1 MSTISV
7 STASTEQ
14 TTVQSAHPNVENQS
28 ANTSMTS
35 EKSDSSR
42 PSLHY
47 PTVCVQVPRAPA
59 SQLSSPPSGVS
70 YAVPFPKPI
79 QYSAAQL
86 HYENMKHRCKMLD
99 AENQR
104 LMRVQNELISDANRR
119 VEMHVN
125 EIRMLKEDNKKL
137 TATNKELR
145 DLCCYLDD
153 DRQKTRRLARE
164 WQKFGRYSS
173 QVMKQE
179 MSIYQ
184 QRLREVEE
192 RHNEVL
198 RENEELKQLCLYL
211 DEQRQRYA
219 VYHGEDDKE
228 SEDLGC
234 GSSERSEECDDS
246 KEVCDTSIN
255 QQKELALRMICQR
268 VDTAGAT
275 SQLSSLDQTAETER
289 LVNYIQSLEARIK
302 QLERASQQNGL
313 WHSACTLVSENDE
326 KTIIDRCDELYNDT
340 IPEKITPLNNKT
352 MQISS
357 CSTMTN
363 SGTTYA
369 SSETDME
376 SAVFVM
382 GDEVDEIGALE
393 VRSLTRIEEDGEDKE
408 KPLDDVEEQS
418 AQLPPAI
425 APLSESLLNVGRLS
439 LTSSELSLS
448 LNESTEDLRP
458 RSLSSKS
465 APLTSSRMPRITWK
479 NSLFRKPFNRNE
491 KGRENND
498 SSQISIDRKL
508 PLPCTNTNRCG
519 ITAV

>member
-1 MSTISV
+1 
-7 STASTEQ
+7 
-14 TTVQSAHPNVENQS
+14 
-28 ANTSMTS
+28 
-35 EKSDSSR
+35 
-42 PSLHY
+42 
-47 PTVCVQVPRAPA
+47 
-59 SQLSSPPSGVS
+59 
-70 YAVPFPKPI
+70 
-79 QYSAAQL
+79 
-86 HYENMKHRCKMLD
+86 
-99 AENQR
+99 
-104 LMRVQNELISDANRR
+104 
-119 VEMHVN
+119 
-125 EIRMLKEDNKKL
+125 
-137 TATNKELR
+137 
-145 DLCCYLDD
+145 
-153 DRQKTRRLARE
+153 
-164 WQKFGRYSS
+164 
-173 QVMKQE
+173 

-382 GDEVDEIGALE
+382 GDE
-393 VRSLTRIEEDGEDKE
+393 
-408 KPLDDVEEQS
+408 
-418 AQLPPAI
+418 
-425 APLSESLLNVGRLS
+425 N
-439 LTSSELSLS
+439 
-448 LNESTEDLRP
+448 
-458 RSLSSKS
+458 
-465 APLTSSRMPRITWK
+465 
-479 NSLFRKPFNRNE
+479 
-491 KGRENND
+491 
-498 SSQISIDRKL
+498 
-508 PLPCTNTNRCG
+508 
-519 ITAV
+519 